1 MEWRDR
7 LQRIE
12 AIVEKDLK
20 VTRWW
25 WIAVLIIAATESV
38 ATTSVASNI
47 RRMNDLYNIPFT
59 WYDSNLRS
67 LYAVAAFLASMILG
81 LAFSYVHGGKVRRV
95 NRSSRFNNSHGRS
108 ASCRPSI
115 WAPGFSRTCSGSTR
129 HGRTST
135 S

>member
-38 ATTSVASNI
+38 ATTSIASNI

-59 WYDSNLRS
+59 WYDGTLRS
-67 LYAVAAFLASMILG
+67 LYAVTAFLTSMVLG
-81 LAFSYVHGGKVRRV
+81 LAFSYVHGGEIRRGTI
-95 NRSSRFNNSHGRS
+95 RSTILYPDTWNDGRTRTLAWRFV
-108 ASCRPSI
+108 RPS
-115 WAPGFSRTCSGSTR
+115 
-129 HGRTST
+129 
-135 S
+135 

>member
-20 VTRWW
+20 VTKWW
-25 WIAVLIIAATESV
+25 WIVAIIISATEFV
-38 ATTSVASNI
+38 AMTSVASNV
-47 RRMNDLYNIPFT
+47 RRMNDLYYIPFT

-67 LYAVAAFLASMILG
+67 LYAVSAFLASMILG
-81 LAFSYVHGGKVRRV
+81 LAFSQVHGGEIRRGTI
-95 NRSSRFNNSHGRS
+95 RSIILYPVDMNAR
-108 ASCRPSI
+108 
-115 WAPGFSRTCSGSTR
+115 GFSRTCSGSTR

>member
-47 RRMNDLYNIPFT
+47 RQ
-59 WYDSNLRS
+59 
-67 LYAVAAFLASMILG
+67 
-81 LAFSYVHGGKVRRV
+81 
-95 NRSSRFNNSHGRS
+95 
-108 ASCRPSI
+108 
-115 WAPGFSRTCSGSTR
+115 
-129 HGRTST
+129 
-135 S
+135 